1 MSKDEQGCNGWAT
14 YETWQAS
21 LWLSERDFAGSIE
34 EMSFDSVQELD
45 DYIRETL
52 QEFYLSDSEG
62 NCLLDKASLV
72 ADILSAWLR
81 EVNFQELAEH
91 YWEDAG
97 FNSDDEAE
105 GK

>member
-1 MSKDEQGCNGWAT
+1 MSKGYNGWT
-14 YETWQAS
+14 NYETWQAD
-21 LWLSERDFAGSIE
+21 LWLTESDFVGSIQD
-34 EMSFDSVQELD
+34 MSFDSVQELD

-62 NCLLDKASLV
+62 NCLLDKSSLV

-97 FNSDDEAE
+97 FSDNDDE
-105 GK
+105 